1 MEGFNYVCGLCNRPK
16 WGVSIIEIAAIIIA
30 TLSLIATVRAVF
42 VAKDTQTKNEAYLRY
57 SYWLNEKHKTINNLR
72 SGTLT
77 KIEKAVL
84 KQTAME
90 ALIIVKKFGIEFPD
104 PATWKD
110 FNKYWPDEEIDR
122 QWHL

>member
-1 MEGFNYVCGLCNRPK
+1 M
-16 WGVSIIEIAAIIIA
+16 
-30 TLSLIATVRAVF
+30 F